1 MKKSIAAGFCLPF
14 AFVDATCAL
23 ETAPGD
29 YEPVPA
35 GKTALLMYYQHARSA
50 SFYRSGHRVSDDF
63 RLRSDMGL
71 LRLVQSVPLSDG
83 LYWEPQAILPFGH
96 LRTGGDARVLGNES
110 GVGDLNLGSVV
121 KIRLPTRHGDML
133 GLGVFVQAPTGS
145 YDRDDALN
153 LGENRWRLV
162 LQGAYVHHFDER
174 WSLDTVAD
182 VSGFSRNDDFGPNGS
197 TQRQKARYEYQ
208 TFLRYQ
214 WAPATSLG
222 IGGGYVTG
230 ARSSVAGDDQGDELR
245 TSYARL
251 TLTHFLVPDVQVQV
265 QLGRDMAVEQG
276 FKERGRLNLR
286 LVKLF

>member
-1 MKKSIAAGFCLPF
+1 MKKSIAAVFCLPL
-14 AFVDATCAL
+14 AFVDAVCAM

-35 GKTALLMYYQHARSA
+35 GKTALLMYYQQARSA

-71 LRLVQSVPLSDG
+71 LRLVQSVPLSDR

-96 LRTGGDARVLGNES
+96 LRTGGEARVLGNES
-110 GVGDLNLGSVV
+110 GTGDLNLGSVV
-121 KIRLPTRHGDML
+121 KLRLPTRHGDML

-182 VSGFSRNDDFGPNGS
+182 ASWYTRNHDYGPTGTNPK
-197 TQRQKARYEYQ
+197 QKARYEYQ
-208 TFLRYQ
+208 AYLRYQ
-214 WAPATSLG
+214 WAPATALA
-222 IGGGYVTG
+222 IGGGHVTG
-230 ARSSVAGDDQGDELR
+230 GRTSIGGDEQDDELR
-245 TSYARL
+245 TTYARL
-251 TLTHFLVPDVQVQV
+251 TLTHFLLPDVQAQV
-265 QLGRDMAVEQG
+265 QLGRDIAVEQG

>member
-1 MKKSIAAGFCLPF
+1 MKKSIAAGFCLLL
-14 AFVDATCAL
+14 AVVEAVCAM

-35 GKTALLMYYQHARSA
+35 GKTALLMYYQHARSSA
-50 SFYRSGHRVSDDF
+50 FYRSGHQVSEDF

-71 LRLVQSVPLSDG
+71 LRLVQSVPLSAG
-83 LYWEPQAILPFGH
+83 LYWEPQAILPFGR
-96 LRTGGDARVLGNES
+96 LRTGGEARVLGNES

-182 VSGFSRNDDFGPNGS
+182 VSGYTRNHDYGPTGAS
-197 TQRQKARYEYQ
+197 QKQKARYEYQ
-208 TFLRYQ
+208 AFLRYQ

-222 IGGGYVTG
+222 VGGGYVTG
-230 ARSSVAGDDQGDELR
+230 ARTSLAGDDQDDELR

-286 LVKLF
+286 LVTLF

>member
-1 MKKSIAAGFCLPF
+1 MNKSKMALYCLPF
-14 AFVDATCAL
+14 AFAETVCAQ

-35 GKTALLMYYQHARSA
+35 GKTALLMYYQHARSS
-50 SFYRSGHRVSDDF
+50 SFYRSGHQVSDDF
-63 RLRSDMGL
+63 RLRSSMGL
-71 LRLVQSVPLSDG
+71 LRLVQSVPLSDR
-83 LYWEPQAILPFGH
+83 LYWEPQAILPFGQ
-96 LRTGGDARVLGNES
+96 LRTGGEARVLGDAS
-110 GVGDLNLGSVV
+110 GTGDMNLGSVL
-121 KIRLPTRHGDML
+121 KFRLPTRHGDML

-153 LGENRWRLV
+153 LGENRWRLM

-182 VSGFSRNDDFGPNGS
+182 VSWYTRNHDYGPTGAN
-197 TQRQKARYEYQ
+197 QKQKARYEYQ
-208 TFLRYQ
+208 AFLRYQ
-214 WAPATSLG
+214 LAPATSLG

-230 ARSSVAGDDQGDELR
+230 ARSSVAGDDQDDELK

-251 TLTHFLVPDVQVQV
+251 TLTHFLLPDLQAQV